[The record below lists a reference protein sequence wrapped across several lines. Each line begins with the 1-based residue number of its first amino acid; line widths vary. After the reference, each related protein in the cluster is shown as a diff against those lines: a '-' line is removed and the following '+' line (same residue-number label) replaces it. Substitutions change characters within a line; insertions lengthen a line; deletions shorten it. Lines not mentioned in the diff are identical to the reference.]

1 MRKHLNNIEWI
12 ENKAYLS
19 SEWGAREFVLGTYS
33 KTHAKHPEEGWFV
46 FCNISGDVLS
56 FEDDQEYFT
65 CLETLN
71 YCLNKLNENSRV
83 FIQRDKE
90 MATPIQNYPF
100 SDQCGAY

>member
-1 MRKHLNNIEWI
+1 MRKHLNNMVWI
-12 ENKAYLS
+12 ENKAHLS
-19 SEWGAREFVLGTYS
+19 NEWADREFVLG
-33 KTHAKHPEEGWFV
+33 HQEEGWFV
-46 FCNISGDVLS
+46 FCNMSGDVLS

-71 YCLNKLNENSRV
+71 DCLNKLNENNRV

-90 MATPIQNYPF
+90 MARPIQNYPF

>member
-1 MRKHLNNIEWI
+1 MRKHLNNIVWI
-12 ENKAYLS
+12 ENKAHLS
-19 SEWGAREFVLGTYS
+19 NEWADREIVLGTYS

-71 YCLNKLNENSRV
+71 DCLNKLNENNRV
-83 FIQRDKE
+83 FIQRDKD
-90 MATPIQNYPF
+90 MARPIQNYPF

>member
-1 MRKHLNNIEWI
+1 MRKHLNNIVWI
-12 ENKAYLS
+12 ENKAHLS
-19 SEWGAREFVLGTYS
+19 NEWADREFVLGTYS

-46 FCNISGDVLS
+46 FCNMSGDVLS

-71 YCLNKLNENSRV
+71 DCLNKLNENNRV
-83 FIQRDKE
+83 FIQRDKD
-90 MATPIQNYPF
+90 MARPIQNYPF

>member
-1 MRKHLNNIEWI
+1 MYLNNIEWI

-19 SEWGAREFVLGTYS
+19 SEWGAREFGLGTYS

-46 FCNISGDVLS
+46 FCNMSGDVLS

-71 YCLNKLNENSRV
+71 DCLNKLNENNRV
-83 FIQRDKE
+83 FIQRDKD
-90 MATPIQNYPF
+90 MARPIQNYPF